1 MRKTFYFALTTL
13 LLVSIALP
21 AAAQEAARKP
31 EAKSDPKA
39 EEVVRKAVEA
49 LGGAAYLGVRTIVSR
64 GYFTQ
69 FREGMQ
75 SPLQTFVDYLAF
87 PDRER
92 TEFKGSDGRF
102 VQTYT
107 GETGWIY
114 DGTKRLV
121 TDVTP
126 AQAEAFR
133 TTMRTSYD
141 NVLRGWWRAEGA
153 QLSYVG
159 RREAGVGMRNETVR
173 VTYPDGFAVEFEFGA
188 RDFLPA
194 KALYRNKDVDGE
206 TVEEEDRFAQFL
218 SLGAVR
224 FPHVIDKYRAGTRL
238 TRINFDKV
246 EMNAPVPDS
255 LWAKPSD
262 LKTFAKTLK

>member
-1 MRKTFYFALTTL
+1 MRKTLYSVLTTL
-13 LLVSIALP
+13 LLLSLAAHAP
-21 AAAQEAARKP
+21 AQQAAAKP
-31 EAKSDPKA
+31 EAKADPKA

-69 FREGMQ
+69 FHEGTQLPPQ
-75 SPLQTFVDYLAF
+75 SFVDYLAF

-92 TEFKGSDGRF
+92 TEFKGREGRF

-114 DGTKRLV
+114 EGDKRKIS
-121 TDVTP
+121 DVTP

-133 TTMRTSYD
+133 TTMRTTYD

-153 QLSYVG
+153 TLSYAG

-173 VTYPDGFAVEFEFGA
+173 LSYPDGFWVEFEFGA

-194 KALYRNKDVDGE
+194 KALFRNRDVDGE

-218 SLGAVR
+218 TIGAVR

-238 TRINFDKV
+238 TRANFDKV
-246 EMNAPVPDS
+246 EINAPVPES
-255 LWAKPSD
+255 LFAKPSD
-262 LKTFAKTLK
+262 LKAFAKTLK

>member
-1 MRKTFYFALTTL
+1 MRKTLYLVLATL
-13 LLVSIALP
+13 LLLSP
-21 AAAQEAARKP
+21 APPAPAQEAARKP

-69 FREGMQ
+69 FHEGQ
-75 SPLQTFVDYLAF
+75 QLPLQSFVDYLAF

-92 TEFKGSDGRF
+92 TEFKSREGRF

-114 DGTKRLV
+114 DGTKRLI

-126 AQAEAFR
+126 SQAEAFR
-133 TTMRTSYD
+133 TTMRTTYD

-194 KALYRNKDVDGE
+194 KALFRNKDVDGE

-218 SLGAVR
+218 TVGAVR
-224 FPHVIDKYRAGTRL
+224 FPHIIDKYRAGTRL
-238 TRINFDKV
+238 TRANFDKV
-246 EMNAPVPDS
+246 EINAPIPDS
-255 LWAKPSD
+255 LFAKPTD
-262 LKTFAKTLK
+262 LKVFAKTLK